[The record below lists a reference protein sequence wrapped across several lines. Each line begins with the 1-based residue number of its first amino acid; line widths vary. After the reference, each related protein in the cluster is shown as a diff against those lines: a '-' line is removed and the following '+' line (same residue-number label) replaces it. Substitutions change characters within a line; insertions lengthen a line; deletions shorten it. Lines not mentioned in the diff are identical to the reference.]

1 MNYYETPTGLKFV
14 LNTDL
19 NVAGNPRDLLHQLYE
34 QVVISY
40 VTRSPTGTLNQPIK
54 NPLFETKL
62 DEFFRSSI
70 IF

>member
-19 NVAGNPRDLLHQLYE
+19 NVVGNPRDLLHQLYE
-34 QVVISY
+34 QIVIPY
-40 VTRSPTGTLNQPIK
+40 VIRQPTGSLNQTI
-54 NPLFETKL
+54 NSQFFETKV
-62 DEFFRSSI
+62 DEFFKKST